1 MKEIKPL
8 RYPIF
13 FAITICITTLLSPP
27 IFAHS
32 CQLSGNSSEEIMTY
46 NQCVANQGTDY
57 KTKEM
62 ETNYESEIARLT
74 QIIIR
79 LEQRIAKIKM
89 ALSTINSTY

>member
-8 RYPIF
+8 RYPIL
-13 FAITICITTLLSPP
+13 FAITICISTSLSPP